1 MPGRTYHKEN
11 TLIGAGE
18 CYIALL
24 GADGTYENERYLGDS
39 PGASMSVETG
49 EIDVDSS
56 DGPAGKSLLR
66 AVTSRKYSFSLT
78 LGDISPENLQL
89 FTGGTLEDQGADA
102 VAETDEI
109 HQLQEDRWIQLGQ
122 SKDLPGGHKL
132 AADATITTIKYWD
145 SKADAVTG
153 TGGTDVPVAYS
164 SADLTTAKVL
174 VERKFGRMYVP
185 RGSTLKGKWVSV
197 DYTPATPAAKRVKV
211 KETKALNG
219 AFRYVEHDDPQGVA
233 KPRNYYARLCSI
245 KGDGQNDLKSREGP
259 QRLALMVGVMD
270 PGGDYPLLS
279 IDGQAQS

>member
-1 MPGRTYHKEN
+1 MPGRTQHKEN
-11 TLIGAGE
+11 TLLGAGE
-18 CYIALL
+18 CYIALF
-24 GADGTYENERYLGDS
+24 GADGTYEAERYLGDS

-66 AVTSRKYSFSLT
+66 AVTYRKYTFSLT

-89 FTGGTLEDQGADA
+89 FTGGTLEDQNRVVAA
-102 VAETDEI
+102 VTDET
-109 HQLQEDRWIQLGQ
+109 HKVQADRWVQLGQ
-122 SKDLPGGHKL
+122 SSSMPDGNRLGDTATVTIYSGDTKAVAIAGSGG
-132 AADATITTIKYWD
+132 AAPT
-145 SKADAVTG
+145 V
-153 TGGTDVPVAYS
+153 VYS
-164 SADLTTAKVL
+164 GKPTAAEIL
-174 VERKFGRMYVP
+174 VERKTGRLYIP
-185 RGSTLKGKWVSV
+185 RGSNFDDKWVSV

-211 KETKALNG
+211 RETKALNG

-245 KGDGQNDLKSREGP
+245 KGDGQNDLKSRERP

-279 IDGQAQS
+279 IDGEAQP